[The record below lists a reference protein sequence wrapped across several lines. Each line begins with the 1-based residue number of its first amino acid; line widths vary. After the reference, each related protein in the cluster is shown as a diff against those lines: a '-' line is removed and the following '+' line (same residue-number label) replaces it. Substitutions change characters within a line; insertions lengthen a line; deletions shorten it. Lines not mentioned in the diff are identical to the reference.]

1 MIQILHILLVQ
12 CLWTEER
19 QSLCKSFLSIHCN
32 RPSAHLLS
40 VEDIF
45 LLSWQD
51 AFNQETAR
59 AMSFSLLWY
68 HSLYCGVC
76 LVWWFAWQPL
86 IRDVRDVSD
95 RQGPVVPW
103 QGVQVGAPC
112 KYLSTNWISQRRAG
126 WTCQPGSST
135 TAGTPPSAPPPLTH
149 RGTKC
154 WKISGIRWAVCFPA
168 KATQG
173 VPIKVPDRFQEL
185 AWPVSAR
192 SNNHFYH
199 RTGLHKLWQLAAT

>member
-1 MIQILHILLVQ
+1 M
-12 CLWTEER
+12 LWNHLQQYEPLIIFVSKQFYSWWFKYYTQYNVCGR
-19 QSLCKSFLSIHCN
+19 RKGNLYSLCKSFLSIHCN

-59 AMSFSLLWY
+59 AMSFPLLWY
-68 HSLYCGVC
+68 QSLYCLRC
-76 LVWWFAWQPL
+76 LPRFVWWFAWQPL

-112 KYLSTNWISQRRAG
+112 KYLSTTWISQRRALQG
-126 WTCQPGSST
+126 EPVNL
-135 TAGTPPSAPPPLTH
+135 A
-149 RGTKC
+149 RGQQLELLLLLFHLWHTGGR
-154 WKISGIRWAVCFPA
+154 SVGRY
-168 KATQG
+168 
-173 VPIKVPDRFQEL
+173 QE
-185 AWPVSAR
+185 
-192 SNNHFYH
+192 
-199 RTGLHKLWQLAAT
+199 

>member
-1 MIQILHILLVQ
+1 MRSIRKLPELCLFLYFGTMHIILR
-12 CLWTEER
+12 CLPRLMAPDQFDGMLDSPWLGMYGTYLIAKD
-19 QSLCKSFLSIHCN
+19 Q
-32 RPSAHLLS
+32 
-40 VEDIF
+40 
-45 LLSWQD
+45 
-51 AFNQETAR
+51 
-59 AMSFSLLWY
+59 
-68 HSLYCGVC
+68 LYLDKACRWV
-76 LVWWFAWQPL
+76 L
-86 IRDVRDVSD
+86 
-95 RQGPVVPW
+95 
-103 QGVQVGAPC
+103 GAPC

-135 TAGTPPSAPPPLTH
+135 TAGTPPSAPTPLTH